1 MPQRVLTVDVAETT
15 GFALLCVVETASPV
29 DGDVAFSTVQSCGTL
44 HAASSA
50 DTTEFEQTVEYRTV
64 VTDVVLSLLLAEVVH
79 VVGSDA
85 LEEIDVF
92 VGVELGHFVLG
103 SWFGAVDFQVLVE
116 TVVHDQRVGHANTVR
131 LHGVSSVVGVV
142 SDVTIVEIGHLLRL
156 RGSGVNADTRCIQ
169 RRERVR
175 HG

>member
-29 DGDVAFSTVQSCGTL
+29 DSDVAFSAVQSCGTL

-50 DTTEFEQTVEYRTV
+50 DTAELEQAVKDGTIVADIV
-64 VTDVVLSLLLAEVVH
+64 FALLLAEVVH

-103 SWFGAVDFQVLVE
+103 SWFGAVDLQVLVE
-116 TVVHDQRVGHANTVR
+116 TVVHDQRVSHANTVR